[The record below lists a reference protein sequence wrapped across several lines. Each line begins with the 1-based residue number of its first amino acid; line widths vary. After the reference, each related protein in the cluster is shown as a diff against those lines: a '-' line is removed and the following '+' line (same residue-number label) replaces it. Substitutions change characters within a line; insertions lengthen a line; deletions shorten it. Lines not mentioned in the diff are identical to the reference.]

1 MNMPQ
6 SKKNRF
12 FQIAIHSIA
21 WGLMFTSP
29 FFFAYGRNDA
39 TFSLSRYL
47 DFCVVPVTFI
57 IVFYI
62 NYCVLIDR
70 QLFRKHLG
78 RFILMNLLLIVA
90 VDLFQHFWHEI
101 FRLYVMTDLP
111 RKGDG
116 HHGPPAYFFLMW
128 NFMLLALTVALSV
141 AIKMTGNWYRTEAEK
156 QEIEKERTQAELKNL
171 KSQLNPHFLFN
182 TLNNIY
188 ALIQLNPPQAQYAV
202 HSLSHLLRYVLYDN
216 NQNLISLDKEFA
228 FMKNYIELM
237 SLRLSSDQVKLNID
251 IPDDGRGYM
260 VAPLLFITLIENA
273 FKHGVSRPKN
283 RSSALLSG
291 LPKPIR
297 WSARS
302 RIAISRK
309 TTTTAAVPGSG
320 STICVKA
327 EPDLSE
333 PAHFADGTAGRSLY
347 VATDYKPLTM
357 AIESLVVDDEPLAR
371 DLLAGY
377 VKQTPFLHF
386 AGACSS
392 AVEALTVLQREKIDL
407 IFLDI
412 QMPQLNGLELSR
424 MIGTQTRV
432 VFTTAFEQYALEG
445 FRVDALDYLLKPI
458 SYAEFLRAADKAQRW
473 FGLQDGKQEGPVAQG
488 RSAQTLFV
496 KTEYKMVQLRL
507 DQILYI
513 EGVKDYV
520 KIHTED
526 GASVMTLMSMKAI
539 EETLPADRFVR
550 VHRSFIVHVDKIKTI
565 ERNRIVF
572 GKVYIPVSDSYRE
585 RFMQLLSRR
594 SLLL

>member
-273 FKHGVSRPKN
+273 FKHGVSPSEKSFVSIAFRITEADTLVCTIENSYFPKDDHD
-283 RSSALLSG
+283 RS
-291 LPKPIR
+291 
-297 WSARS
+297 
-302 RIAISRK
+302 
-309 TTTTAAVPGSG
+309 GSG
-320 STICVKA
+320 IGLDNLRKR
-327 EPDLSE
+327 LN
-333 PAHFADGTAGRSLY
+333 
-347 VATDYKPLTM
+347 
-357 AIESLVVDDEPLAR
+357 
-371 DLLAGY
+371 
-377 VKQTPFLHF
+377 
-386 AGACSS
+386 
-392 AVEALTVLQREKIDL
+392 L
-407 IFLDI
+407 IYPNRHILRTERLGNRY
-412 QMPQLNGLELSR
+412 MSQLIINL
-424 MIGTQTRV
+424 
-432 VFTTAFEQYALEG
+432 
-445 FRVDALDYLLKPI
+445 
-458 SYAEFLRAADKAQRW
+458 
-473 FGLQDGKQEGPVAQG
+473 
-488 RSAQTLFV
+488 
-496 KTEYKMVQLRL
+496 
-507 DQILYI
+507 
-513 EGVKDYV
+513 
-520 KIHTED
+520 
-526 GASVMTLMSMKAI
+526 
-539 EETLPADRFVR
+539 
-550 VHRSFIVHVDKIKTI
+550 
-565 ERNRIVF
+565 
-572 GKVYIPVSDSYRE
+572 
-585 RFMQLLSRR
+585 
-594 SLLL
+594 